1 MILKGNHALCQTLA
15 YAIDGAYRVLHRSC
29 HRGSGSKAAI
39 EDYGWTRRQS
49 NGRILCNLLIRRW
62 SGHLCLFTKPP
73 SSEKLPI
80 KYMPLYAM
88 LCLVRIL
95 MPNNVDVYFLMICS
109 WKKLPTF
116 PQTLWECDVE
126 TLHKCKLIR

>member
-1 MILKGNHALCQTLA
+1 MSILKGIYALCQTLE
-15 YAIDGAYRVLHRSC
+15 YEIDGAYRVLRRSC
-29 HRGSGSKAAI
+29 HRGSGLKAFDMAAI

-49 NGRILCNLLIRRW
+49 NGGILCNLLVRRW

-73 SSEKLPI
+73 SSEKSPI

-95 MPNNVDVYFLMICS
+95 MPNNVDVYFLMSCS
-109 WKKLPTF
+109 WK
-116 PQTLWECDVE
+116 
-126 TLHKCKLIR
+126 